1 MEKRR
6 CAACGQAFWPRP
18 QVPQQKYYGAEACR
32 RIRRR
37 RWQKAKLESDAD
49 YRENQAR
56 AQRLAQGH
64 RDYWRAYRSRHPQY
78 CVDNRKR
85 ARWRQRERR
94 RRAAKFAKM
103 DSSGRFRLCLQVL
116 TCWCP
121 KLPRS
126 LQRWTRGSWK
136 SLYYQSLRMRV
147 ARFAKRGLGRRR
159 GAALLALS
167 AWTQRVSISTFTV
180 WSCALPMPG

>member
-18 QVPQQKYYGAEACR
+18 QVPQQKYCGAEACR

-56 AQRLAQGH
+56 AQRVWAQGH

-103 DSSGRFRLCLQVL
+103 ESSRAVSPVPSGTYLLV
-116 TCWCP
+116 P
-121 KLPRS
+121 EAA
-126 LQRWTRGSWK
+126 GE
-136 SLYYQSLRMRV
+136 
-147 ARFAKRGLGRRR
+147 FAKMDSWIVEIN
-159 GAALLALS
+159 LLS
-167 AWTQRVSISTFTV
+167 KS
-180 WSCALPMPG
+180 